1 MVITFT
7 LLKGVQRLSSQGS
20 EVSSSSGCPV
30 CGKPLIG
37 DTFKGE
43 VVCPLCGFVVSE
55 QLMDRGPEWK
65 AIVEPEDKAKRVRV
79 GAPRTIALHD
89 FGLSTIIGRDMKD
102 SHGQYLDRKA
112 RNQYYKLQKWQNRVR
127 TTPTERS
134 LSGVLF
140 KITEVS
146 RNLDLPRNVLETA
159 AQIFRDCARLK
170 VSRSKSIIGMTAAS
184 VYLACRKCGVGRS
197 IKDVADAA
205 NANQRTVAKYYR
217 LILKEVETDYI
228 PPPSI
233 WKYISKLVN
242 MGNINPRVER
252 LALLIA
258 RKTNDSK
265 ISSGKSPAGLAAAY
279 VYIASVMLGVHIP
292 QREIADIAE
301 VTEVTI
307 RNRCR
312 EILEHFTITQSLK
325 SLK

>member
-1 MVITFT
+1 
-7 LLKGVQRLSSQGS
+7 LSSQGS

-170 VSRSKSIIGMTAAS
+170 ISRSKSIIGMTAAS

>member
-1 MVITFT
+1 MFT

-20 EVSSSSGCPV
+20 EVRSNSGCPT
-30 CGKPLIG
+30 CGKSLIG
-37 DTFKGE
+37 DAFKGE
-43 VVCPLCGFVVSE
+43 IVCSSCGFVVSE
-55 QLMDRGPEWK
+55 QLIDRGPEWK

-89 FGLSTIIGRDMKD
+89 FGLSTTIGRDMRD
-102 SHGQYLDRKA
+102 SNGQYLDRKA
-112 RNQYYKLQKWQNRVR
+112 RNQYYKLQKWQTRVR

-146 RNLDLPRNVLETA
+146 KNLSLPRNVIETA

-184 VYLACRKCGVGRS
+184 VYLACRKCDVGRS

-205 NANQRTVAKYYR
+205 NTNQRTVAKYYR
-217 LILKEVETDYI
+217 LILKEVETTYV

-233 WKYISKLVN
+233 LKYISKLVN
-242 MGNINPRVER
+242 IAKINPRVER

-258 RKTNDSK
+258 RKTNDSR

-292 QREIADIAE
+292 QREIADVAG

-312 EILEHFTITQSLK
+312 EIIENFTITQSLK
-325 SLK
+325 KLK

>member
-1 MVITFT
+1 LVITFT

-170 VSRSKSIIGMTAAS
+170 ISRSKSIIGMTAAS

>member
-1 MVITFT
+1 
-7 LLKGVQRLSSQGS
+7 
-20 EVSSSSGCPV
+20 
-30 CGKPLIG
+30 
-37 DTFKGE
+37 
-43 VVCPLCGFVVSE
+43 
-55 QLMDRGPEWK
+55 MDRGPEWK

>member
-1 MVITFT
+1 M
-7 LLKGVQRLSSQGS
+7 SSQGS

-170 VSRSKSIIGMTAAS
+170 ISRSKSIIGMTAAS

>member
-1 MVITFT
+1 LVITFT

-20 EVSSSSGCPV
+20 EVSSSSDCPV